1 MSIFDSVAPIYGLFF
16 NFQIKYFNKIQAR
29 ASKEINLD
37 EYASILDI
45 GCGTGALCKTLDDK
59 GLKVTGVDPSEGMLK
74 QAKKKLAATDVDLF
88 KMIPR
93 DRLPFDDNSFDVAIT
108 SYVAHGLKP
117 DERIKLYKEMRRV
130 SKDIVIIHDY
140 NSERALLTTII
151 EWLERGDYFNFIKIA
166 KEEMTDVFGKM
177 VEINVDTRA
186 SWYICYC
193 GEKSKKDK

>member
-16 NFQIKYFNKIQAR
+16 NFQVKYFNKIQAR

-37 EYASILDI
+37 KYASILDI

-59 GLKVTGVDPSEGMLK
+59 GLKVTGVDPSEGMLE
-74 QAKKKLAATDVDLF
+74 QAKKKLAGTDIDLF

-93 DRLPFDDNSFDVAIT
+93 GRLPFDDNSFDVAIT
-108 SYVAHGLKP
+108 SYVAHGLQP

-130 SKDIVIIHDY
+130 SRDIVIIHDY

-193 GEKSKKDK
+193 GDR

>member
-166 KEEMTDVFGKM
+166 KEQMTDVFGKT